1 MHKFKNKKLLSI
13 FLAGMISYISL
24 NISDIYATGNSN
36 SLDIIEG
43 SEDIEKD
50 EVETEDSND
59 SNDNN
64 SETEDSNTNN
74 EIKTISVSDINND
87 ENIGLNIKTKGS
99 IINISGNKINIKDE
113 TGEGLVCI
121 EEISVSNLQIG
132 DIISVQGIIDKRDN
146 QNVVIINDVNNLEL
160 IISEEKPSEDN
171 DTDDNKNNKPDQ
183 SINKPSQS
191 TGQSKPS
198 GQGSS
203 SKTSTEEITVN
214 GIKGKDPIIIE
225 TDLTTEQW
233 EKVKLQLENNNIKVK
248 DLKNN
253 KIRISKVNNNSGDNI
268 WIVNDPR
275 MLYSEETKTIG
286 VEIVDA
292 LLYSEYDV
300 SENTWNTIVEDVK
313 NGDAKIKFDSEKNVK
328 VIYQKSD
335 KKDSII
341 TLERIVLE

>member
-1 MHKFKNKKLLSI
+1 M
-13 FLAGMISYISL
+13 
-24 NISDIYATGNSN
+24 
-36 SLDIIEG
+36 
-43 SEDIEKD
+43 
-50 EVETEDSND
+50 
-59 SNDNN
+59 
-64 SETEDSNTNN
+64 
-74 EIKTISVSDINND
+74 
-87 ENIGLNIKTKGS
+87 
-99 IINISGNKINIKDE
+99 
-113 TGEGLVCI
+113 
-121 EEISVSNLQIG
+121 
-132 DIISVQGIIDKRDN
+132 
-146 QNVVIINDVNNLEL
+146 
-160 IISEEKPSEDN
+160 
-171 DTDDNKNNKPDQ
+171 
-183 SINKPSQS
+183 
-191 TGQSKPS
+191 
-198 GQGSS
+198 
-203 SKTSTEEITVN
+203 
-214 GIKGKDPIIIE
+214 
-225 TDLTTEQW
+225 TTEQW